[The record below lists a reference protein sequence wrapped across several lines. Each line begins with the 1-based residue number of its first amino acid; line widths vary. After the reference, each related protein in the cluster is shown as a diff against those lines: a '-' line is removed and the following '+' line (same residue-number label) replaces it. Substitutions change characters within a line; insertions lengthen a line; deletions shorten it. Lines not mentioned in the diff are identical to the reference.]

1 MIWKIIDPKV
11 AIVNHYLYIISIP
24 KYTRMKK
31 ERSLK
36 SMLKK
41 SQRDQRK
48 EQGFFDGRFMP
59 RVESPKK
66 QYSRKKKHSKL
77 IWKYFA

>member
-1 MIWKIIDPKV
+1 
-11 AIVNHYLYIISIP
+11 
-24 KYTRMKK
+24 MKK